1 MYAYGPLLLLALVLA
16 CSSSNQAPVPV
27 PTVESIASAGER
39 FRVCLTETAAAQ
51 IAEDEGSPVQRQLE
65 RLSKICEGSGALSV
79 NHGAVYGNC
88 RTGEELQA
96 QLKFYIDTAASLNRP
111 ATFAKMAKRQVD
123 DALAVTTCFP

>member
-1 MYAYGPLLLLALVLA
+1 MYANGMLVLLALVLA
-16 CSSSNQAPVPV
+16 CSSSNPGPKAP
-27 PTVESIASAGER
+27 TAESIASAAER
-39 FRVCLTETAAAQ
+39 FRVCLVETAAAQ
-51 IAEDEGSPVQRQLE
+51 IAEDEGSPTQPLRE

-79 NHGAVYGNC
+79 DLAGVYGNC

-123 DALAVTTCFP
+123 DALAVTRCLP